1 MANLFNQAQIDQI
14 NAIAAK
20 SKTLKPVK
28 ASKSITATQNSINES
43 TQAVLEYFK
52 DSPAILITTREAL
65 HNYVLKAIEAGYCG
79 IDTET
84 TGTDRIHDTIVGFSL
99 YYPGGTEC
107 YIPCKHRTLVDTFYK
122 EQISYEDAETEL
134 SLFVEAKTKMI
145 FANADFD
152 LAFIYKDFKVDMIDI
167 CYYDVILAWRC
178 LKENEPKNDLKTL
191 YWKYPNKGQGSPK
204 KFSDFFSPKYFPYSR
219 PDIAKLYAAND
230 AKITYELF
238 AWQLP
243 YVTKSNP
250 KCQKH
255 HLEKIADLIW
265 NIEFPMIKVC
275 ALMHRTGIYLDIDS
289 LNAIKKRYHDKYN
302 KESTKLAEMVQ
313 EVIDQADIITI
324 TKSPF
329 KTGDTFNQA
338 SPPQVK
344 YLFNQFMHLDLAA
357 ADKEVLKELNLPI
370 ANQIL
375 KVRSISTLI
384 NGFIDKMT
392 GIIGPDNRV
401 HSTFKSIGADTGRM
415 CIAKGTKI
423 ACLDG
428 QKNIEDIVPGDL
440 VYCYDDR
447 MNLQT
452 GLVKNLWLTG
462 KNKECVRVSWIN
474 SNNNMISSSLI
485 CTPEHPIFTKSGK
498 WVEANK
504 LSVGDELVCWTEPI
518 EPIVSNVT
526 SAGTYDVYDIEVEKF
541 HNFIAEGICVHNSSA
556 DPNVQNIPSH
566 ALDIRHQFRATPAM
580 MEVSDCTVQE
590 EGITVT
596 LGNYDIV
603 WLDDGSP
610 IKVHSLNIG
619 DRVQLMNNKKEV
631 IGIVKSISNQAPN
644 TCICFDVQ

>member
-28 ASKSITATQNSINES
+28 ASKSITATQNAINES

-65 HNYVLKAIEAGYCG
+65 HEYVLKAIEAGYCG

-107 YIPCKHRTLVDTFYK
+107 YIPCKHKTLVETLYK
-122 EQISYEDAETEL
+122 EQVSYEDAEAEL
-134 SLFVEAKTKMI
+134 KLFVEAKTKMI

-265 NIEFPMIKVC
+265 NIEFPMIRVC

-289 LNAIKKRYHDKYN
+289 LNALKKRYHDKYDR
-302 KESTKLAEMVQ
+302 ESAKLAEMVQ

-329 KTGDTFNQA
+329 KTGDAFNQA

-344 YLFNQFMHLDLAA
+344 YLFNQFMHLNLAA

-375 KVRSISTLI
+375 KVRSISTLMS
-384 NGFIDKMT
+384 GFIDKMT
-392 GIIGPDNRV
+392 GIIGPDGKV

-415 CIAKGTKI
+415 CIAKGTPI
-423 ACLDG
+423 TCVSG
-428 QKNIEDIVPGDL
+428 NKNIEDIVPGDQ
-440 VYCYDDR
+440 VYCYDNC

-452 GLVKNLWLTG
+452 RPVRNLWLTG
-462 KNKECVRVSWIN
+462 KDRECVCVNWVDST
-474 SNNNMISSSLI
+474 NNNVAGSLI
-485 CTPEHPIFTKSGK
+485 CTPEHPILTSSGE
-498 WVEANK
+498 WVEASK
-504 LSVGDELVCWTEPI
+504 LTEGTELVNWVHCI
-518 EPIVSNVT
+518 KSVVSNVVPV
-526 SAGTYDVYDIEVEKF
+526 GIYDVYDIEVEEF

-580 MEVSDCTVQE
+580 MKVSNCTIQE

-596 LGNYDIV
+596 LGNYDTV
-603 WLDDGSP
+603 WLEDGSP
-610 IKVHSLNIG
+610 IKVHALNVG
-619 DRVQLMNNKKEV
+619 DKVQLMNNKKEV

-644 TCICFDVQ
+644 TCIYFDV